1 MEQSSTNQS
10 SQSEKSTFWHR
21 HITAWQS
28 NGLSQT
34 KYCKQENINYIQFG
48 YWRSKFLAKERKS
61 DQKKLLP
68 VQLRSTSHHEFLRIR
83 LLNHAMIEIPVNMP
97 HADLA
102 FIFKSLGLVP

>member
-1 MEQSSTNQS
+1 MEQLSENQS
-10 SQSEKSTFWHR
+10 PHAEKTTVWHR

-28 NGLSQT
+28 SDLSQT
-34 KYCKQENINYIQFG
+34 QYCKQENINYIQFG

-68 VQLRSTSHHEFLRIR
+68 VQLRSTSHQAFLRIR

-97 HADLA
+97 YADLA